1 MRLIIKS
8 VPKNIAQIELYLG
21 ELFSEHGLDIKMY
34 PDMLISLTEAVNNA
48 IVHGNELDRQKDV
61 SVKSEVKSDHIRFKV
76 SDEGDGFD
84 PKALPDPCRDE
95 RVRLAGGRGVMLM
108 RALSSEIYFTNG
120 GATVELVFKR
130 R

>member
-8 VPKNIAQIELYLG
+8 VPKNIAQIERYLAT
-21 ELFSEHGLDIKMY
+21 LFSEHKISNELY

-48 IVHGNELDRQKDV
+48 IVHGNELDRKKDV
-61 SVKSEVKSDHIRFKV
+61 SVKSVVQHDFIRFKV
-76 SDEGDGFD
+76 SDEGEGFD
-84 PKALPDPCRDE
+84 PSEITNPLKE
-95 RVRLAGGRGVMLM
+95 EHIMEEGGRGVMLM
-108 RALSSEIYFTNG
+108 RALSTEVYFTNG

>member
-8 VPKNIAQIELYLG
+8 VPKNIAQIERFLG
-21 ELFSEHGLDIKMY
+21 DLFAEHNVQTELY

-48 IVHGNELDRQKDV
+48 IVHGNELDRHKEVAIKSIVQNDV
-61 SVKSEVKSDHIRFKV
+61 IRIKV
-76 SDEGDGFD
+76 SDEGEGFD
-84 PKALPDPCRDE
+84 PEDIDDPCCDE
-95 RVRLAGGRGVMLM
+95 NITLIGGRGVMLM
-108 RALSSEIYFTNG
+108 KALSSEVFFSNG